1 MTSIK
6 STTTESIRKK
16 LTITEKN
23 KFLRE
28 SDKLVVYP
36 KWCKGCGICWQLCP
50 TETLGKGKD
59 GKAYITN
66 PEKCTACRICEI
78 HCPDFAIVVVGKKG
92 KKK

>member
-1 MTSIK
+1 MTDIK
-6 STTTESIRKK
+6 STTTEALKKK

-50 TETLGKGKD
+50 TDTLGKGKD
-59 GKAYITN
+59 GKAYITH
-66 PEKCTACRICEI
+66 PENCTACRICEI
-78 HCPDFAIVVVGKKG
+78 HCPDFAIVVVGKKN